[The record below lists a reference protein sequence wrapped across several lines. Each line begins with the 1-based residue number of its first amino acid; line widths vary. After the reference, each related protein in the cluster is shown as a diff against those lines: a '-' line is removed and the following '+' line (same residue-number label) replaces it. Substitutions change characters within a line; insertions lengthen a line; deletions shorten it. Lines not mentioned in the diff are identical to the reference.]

1 MGELDMLDAQ
11 HMLKTGTTTVGIIY
25 KEGIVLAADKRA
37 TAGSLIAD
45 KRALKVHK
53 ITDKIAVSIAGTV
66 SDIQLLVKLLR
77 AELAL
82 KELRTQR
89 SMTVKEVANLLAGM
103 VYQNIRKMSM
113 IPGVSHFLVGGVDD
127 TGMHLYDLF
136 ADGSLSEI
144 EDFVSSGSGS
154 VFAFGVLE
162 SSYEKGLSEE
172 KAVELAEKALRSA
185 MKRDSMSGNGFDM
198 IIVSTTKET
207 RTIENI
213 FP

>member
-1 MGELDMLDAQ
+1 MLDAQ
-11 HMLKTGTTTVGIIY
+11 HTLKTGTTTVGIIY
-25 KEGIVLAADKRA
+25 NDGVVLAADKRA

-53 ITDKIAVSIAGTV
+53 ITEKIAVSIAGTV

-89 SMTVKEVANLLAGM
+89 NMTVKEVANLLSGM

-162 SSYEKGLSEE
+162 SLYEKDMEE
-172 KAVELAEKALRSA
+172 DKAVELAEKSLTAA
-185 MKRDSMSGNGFDM
+185 MRRDAMSGNGMDI
-198 IIVSTTKET
+198 IIVSTKKET
-207 RTIENI
+207 RTIAKTVN
-213 FP
+213 

>member
-1 MGELDMLDAQ
+1 MLDAQ
-11 HMLKTGTTTVGIIY
+11 HMLKTGTTTVGVIY
-25 KEGIVLAADKRA
+25 KDGVVLAADKRA
-37 TAGSLIAD
+37 TAGSMIAD

-89 SMTVKEVANLLAGM
+89 SMTVKEVANLLSGM
-103 VYQNIRKMSM
+103 VYQNIRKMSL

-127 TGMHLYDLF
+127 SGKHLYDLF

-162 SSYEKGLSEE
+162 SLYENGMEEE
-172 KAVELAEKALRSA
+172 KAVELAEKALMA
-185 MKRDSMSGNGFDM
+185 ALKRDAMSGNGIDM
-198 IIVSTTKET
+198 IVVSETKDT
-207 RTIENI
+207 RMIEKKI
-213 FP
+213 TL